1 MIYRSKPEKL
11 PDVRLLRQIALVR
24 QLELEAG
31 DPRVPHDP
39 TEWGGKGRYIVWRE
53 LQADLDA
60 LLDEAQHRK
69 LAYFESLLDGHRA
82 FAAEHPELV
91 GTVTDPRAVDTP
103 TPTEERP
110 GREETLPW

>member
-1 MIYRSKPEKL
+1 MIYRSKPERL
-11 PDVRLLRQIALVR
+11 PDERLLRQISLVR
-24 QLELEAG
+24 QLEIESA
-31 DPRVPHDP
+31 DPRIPHDP

-69 LAYFESLLDGHRA
+69 LAYFDALLAGARA
-82 FAAEHPELV
+82 FHDEHPELV
-91 GTVTDPRAVDTP
+91 GIVTDPRAVDTP
-103 TPTEERP
+103 KSVEDRP